1 MQGGVLVQCPALS
14 QLYLGDNHI
23 GAEGAQGLA
32 GALPQCPALSILG
45 LGDNEIGPEGAES
58 AAAV

>member
-23 GAEGAQGLA
+23 GAEGALA
-32 GALPQCPALSILG
+32 GALPQCP
-45 LGDNEIGPEGAES
+45 
-58 AAAV
+58 